1 MSSGAKTISDFDV
14 TRSIYSKEEVKMRL
28 YHQLEDFE
36 IDGAIQCATEM
47 IIGDLIAG
55 ELALGNFTDAEL
67 EGLPQE
73 MAKENKLMK
82 ETMATIKKLE
92 TEKDRVDFVIDNERV
107 MEIVHKLAHEN
118 IKGFYYMDYGD
129 RCLFPEDYAH
139 DDESCPD
146 CQEARKLE
154 ELSDNKEDEPQA
166 NIGKTTKHKKHSI
179 N

>member
-1 MSSGAKTISDFDV
+1 
-14 TRSIYSKEEVKMRL
+14 MRL

-118 IKGFYYMDYGD
+118 IKGF
-129 RCLFPEDYAH
+129 
-139 DDESCPD
+139 
-146 CQEARKLE
+146 
-154 ELSDNKEDEPQA
+154 
-166 NIGKTTKHKKHSI
+166 
-179 N
+179 